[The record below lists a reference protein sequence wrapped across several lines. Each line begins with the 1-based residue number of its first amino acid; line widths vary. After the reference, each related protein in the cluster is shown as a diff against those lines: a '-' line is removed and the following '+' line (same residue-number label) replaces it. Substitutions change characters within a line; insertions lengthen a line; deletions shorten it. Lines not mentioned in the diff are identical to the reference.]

1 MPRNIVILIVF
12 LIVGCGNIGKNMEA
26 QVLFQAI
33 EDGDSML
40 VQSILRKQPR
50 LVHARDKYEMTPLM
64 AAVSSSER
72 SVGVIETI
80 LKAGA
85 VVNVKTSEGYTPLH
99 MMVDVNGPSGSGNM
113 PYEIANLLVRY
124 GADTEV
130 RQHWGWTP
138 LMRAALEGTDDE
150 FIAILGSGASAQEIY
165 PTNSLPEFTRGAD
178 ILEIV
183 LSEPKKVSALIKEG
197 FPVVKKHLNAAE
209 SRIAEVIME
218 QSAGKF
224 DKEWSD
230 KYIAEIQRSIEL
242 MNDAIEP

>member
-1 MPRNIVILIVF
+1 MSRNIVILIAF
-12 LIVGCGNIGKNMEA
+12 LLVGCGDIGENMDA

-40 VQSILRKQPR
+40 VQAILHKQPD
-50 LVHARDKYEMTPLM
+50 LVHARDEYEMTPLM

-72 SVGVIETI
+72 SVEAIEAI

-85 VVNVKTSEGYTPLH
+85 GVNDKTSEGYSPLH

-124 GADTEV
+124 GADTES

-138 LMRAALEGTDDE
+138 LMRAALEGTNDE
-150 FIAILGSGASAQEIY
+150 FIAILAVGASTQVTY
-165 PTNSLPEFTRGAD
+165 PSNSLPEFTRGED

-183 LSEPKKVSALIKEG
+183 LSEPTKVSALIKAG
-197 FPVVKKHLNAAE
+197 FPVAKKHIKSAE
-209 SRIAEVIME
+209 ARME
-218 QSAGKF
+218 QSTGKF
-224 DKEWSD
+224 DKEWSN
-230 KYIAEIQRSIEL
+230 KYIADIQRSIEL
-242 MNDAIEP
+242 MNDAIKP